1 MTTIIFNKPVR
12 NRILEIIMADG
23 KTCKTR
29 LLSDEE

>member
-1 MTTIIFNKPVR
+1 MTTIIFNKLVCD
-12 NRILEIIMADG
+12 RIPEIIAADG